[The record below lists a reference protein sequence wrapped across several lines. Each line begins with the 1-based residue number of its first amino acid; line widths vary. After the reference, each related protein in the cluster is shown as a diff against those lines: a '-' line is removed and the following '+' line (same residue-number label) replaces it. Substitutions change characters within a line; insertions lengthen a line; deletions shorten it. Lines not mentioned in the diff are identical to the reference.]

1 MAIWVSTAAL
11 IIILAAIVRSEV
23 RWGRR
28 SKVTQHQVDQQIDDL
43 AKTTF
48 DRHRDVF
55 GRDPTGVF
63 PLHDTKPSK
72 K

>member
-1 MAIWVSTAAL
+1 MVIWASTL
-11 IIILAAIVRSEV
+11 LLVVVLVAIVKAEV
-23 RWGRR
+23 SYGRR
-28 SKVTQHQVDQQIDDL
+28 SKVTQKHVNEQINEL

-55 GRDPTGVF
+55 GKDPTGSF
-63 PLHDTKPSK
+63 PIFDASDGK